1 MPAVQ
6 AQKDKKLPVFIKIE
20 EYKDLLDAFEL
31 IKRKLKDAKAILAEL
46 EDIKAREASELENRQ
61 AILSDIENRINELD
75 DILLEPGVE

>member
-46 EDIKAREASELENRQ
+46 EDIKAREASELENWQ